1 MLSYVSKVKKLLKSL
16 YIPLRVSPKLFDKQ
30 PNTLAGPNRDYTK
43 FILIGQPRS
52 GSSLVIGSLRQHPQ
66 VVGFGELFNRGQ
78 IVFNIKGY
86 DNASKVLYK
95 AREEYPIDFLNRYI
109 FSSYLKRTRAVGFKL
124 FPEQLDNQHF
134 ECVWDWIEENRDVA
148 IILLSRQ
155 NTLAT
160 YTSFLIAQKTQ
171 VWQAQKK
178 SQRSSIN
185 VTVDMAACLAEF
197 QTREQYEATVRAKIA
212 NHRVMEI
219 TYEGLSKDP
228 STGIIKI
235 QEFLGLDRAEPEI
248 TQVKSETRPLSEI
261 IENYRELKEQF
272 ANTRWNHYFNEE

>member
-1 MLSYVSKVKKLLKSL
+1 MLSYVGKVKKLLKSL
-16 YIPLRVSPKLFDKQ
+16 YIPLKVSPKLFDKQ
-30 PNTLAGPNRDYTK
+30 PDTLAGPNRDYTK
-43 FILIGQPRS
+43 FILMGQPRS
-52 GSSLVIGSLRQHPQ
+52 GSSLVIGSLRKHPQ

-95 AREEYPIDFLNRYI
+95 ARKEYPIDFLNRYI
-109 FSSYLKRTRAVGFKL
+109 FSSYLKRKRAVGFKL

-134 ECVWDWIEENRDVA
+134 GCVWNWIEQNPDIA

-171 VWQAQKK
+171 VWQTLDK

-185 VTVDMAACLAEF
+185 VTVDMEKCLAEF
-197 QTREQYEATVRAKIA
+197 QTRERYEAIARAKIA

-219 TYEGLSKDP
+219 TYEDLSKDP
-228 STGIIKI
+228 STHIIKI
-235 QEFLGLDRAEPEI
+235 QEFLGLDREEPEI

-261 IENYRELKEQF
+261 IDNYHELKEQF
-272 ANTRWNHYFNEE
+272 ANTQWAHFFNEE

>member
-1 MLSYVSKVKKLLKSL
+1 LKSL
-16 YIPLRVSPKLFDKQ
+16 NIPLGVSPKLFDRQ
-30 PNTLAGPNRDYTK
+30 PSTLAGPSRDYTK

-52 GSSLVIGSLRQHPQ
+52 GSSLVIGSLRKHPQ

-95 AREEYPIDFLNRYI
+95 ARKKYPIDFLNRYI
-109 FSSYLKRTRAVGFKL
+109 FSSYVRRKRAVGFKL
-124 FPEQLDNQHF
+124 FPEQLDNQYF
-134 ECVWDWIEENRDVA
+134 KCIWDWIEQNQDIA

-171 VWQAQKK
+171 VWQTLDK

-185 VTVDMAACLAEF
+185 VTVDMEKCLAEF
-197 QTREQYEATVRAKIA
+197 QRRERYDAIVRAKIA

-219 TYEGLSKDP
+219 TYEDLSKDP
-228 STGIIKI
+228 STSIIKI
-235 QEFLGLDRAEPEI
+235 QTFLGLDRAEPEI

-272 ANTRWNHYFNEE
+272 ADTRWHHYFNEE